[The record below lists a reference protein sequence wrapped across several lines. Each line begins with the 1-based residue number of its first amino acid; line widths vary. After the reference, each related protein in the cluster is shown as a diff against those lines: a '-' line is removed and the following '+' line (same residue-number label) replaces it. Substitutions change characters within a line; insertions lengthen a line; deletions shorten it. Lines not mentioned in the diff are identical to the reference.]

1 MYEHKKK
8 QKKKNVYVP
17 FDHNRSF
24 ENTANVDNNWSCH
37 DRNSIITKIKKVH
50 VSYVNDTS
58 FFRFSSNEVVSMSAT
73 ILHIT

>member
-24 ENTANVDNNWSCH
+24 ENTANVDNNWCCH
-37 DRNSIITKIKKVH
+37 DRNSIITKIKSPCVL
-50 VSYVNDTS
+50 
-58 FFRFSSNEVVSMSAT
+58 RE
-73 ILHIT
+73 